1 MNNLETAFYI
11 GIGLALK
18 GKEKVEEAAKKFAED
33 SKMNAEEGKKFV
45 ESMVASAETTKD
57 DFTEKI
63 EETVKK
69 TMSKLG
75 LATQAEVD
83 ELKAHIAK
91 LEAKIKKG

>member
-1 MNNLETAFYI
+1 MKFLLYI
-11 GIGLALK
+11 VIVHAVK
-18 GKEKVEEAAKKFAED
+18 GKKKLDDSAKKFAED
-33 SKMNAEEGKKFV
+33 SKMNAEDGKKFV
-45 ESMVASAETTKD
+45 ESMIASAETTKE
-57 DFTEKI
+57 DFSEKI

-83 ELKAHIAK
+83 ELKANIAK